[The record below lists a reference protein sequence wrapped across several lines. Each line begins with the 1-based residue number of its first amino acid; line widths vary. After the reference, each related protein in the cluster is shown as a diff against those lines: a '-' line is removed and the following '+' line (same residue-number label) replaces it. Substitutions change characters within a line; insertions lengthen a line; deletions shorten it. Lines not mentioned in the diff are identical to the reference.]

1 MASNTAFLSQF
12 GVTICLAVS
21 FKAMW
26 NLMHVMQVIAYLR
39 LAVNW
44 PANTSMM
51 QNSIHNA
58 LTLENLIKYFT
69 DKFKDE
75 FDGEND
81 EETERLL

>member
-1 MASNTAFLSQF
+1 
-12 GVTICLAVS
+12 
-21 FKAMW
+21 MW

-51 QNSIHNA
+51 QQSIHNA

>member
-39 LAVNW
+39 LLVNW

-51 QNSIHNA
+51 LQSMHNA
-58 LTLENLIKYFT
+58 LTLENLINDLYDNFF
-69 DKFKDE
+69 DA